1 MSRRWLDAD
10 TARNLTYFLQ
20 QWWIPVMPGVAVL
33 VLALAANLAGD
44 GLRNLL
50 KTS

>member
-1 MSRRWLDAD
+1 
-10 TARNLTYFLQ
+10 
-20 QWWIPVMPGVAVL
+20 MPGLAVL

-44 GLRNLL
+44 GLRNLM